1 MRPTLCISGIAAAF
15 LLLCVSMG
23 TSFAEG
29 RQRTRGSFGP
39 HLAVGSVNGFRLG
52 LRYFLDPPL
61 ALEAAAGYVQVTL
74 LREAQ
79 RKEHTDGWS
88 ATLGGSYFTHPD
100 ATITPLV
107 SLLAV
112 YMESAV
118 LPDGFSQR
126 RIAIVPSLGSEYY
139 FHDGFSIFF
148 RFGPAFQFTTEQGET
163 HFETTTQFDAGIS
176 YLL

>member
-1 MRPTLCISGIAAAF
+1 MRQTLRISGITAAF
-15 LLLCVSMG
+15 LLLCVS
-23 TSFAEG
+23 TDTASAQDRE
-29 RQRTRGSFGP
+29 RTRGSFGP

-52 LRYFLDPPL
+52 LRYFLDPSL
-61 ALEAAAGYVQVTL
+61 ALEAAGGYVQVTL
-74 LREAQ
+74 LREEQ
-79 RKEHTDGWS
+79 RKEYTDGWS
-88 ATLGGSYFTHPD
+88 ATVGGSYFTHPD

-112 YMESAV
+112 YMASAV

-139 FHDGFSIFF
+139 FHDRFSVFF